1 MSTAY
6 SIRNYPREH
15 VHPLGTKRKK
25 KYLKLFLLVVLI
37 AVTGTAYLAYTSG
50 IFTDASPEI
59 PPQMMTRINLERQS
73 NDLQPLDLS
82 ASLTSAA
89 LKKSQ
94 DVRATPMAYPS
105 GSSDTDGTS
114 VFIVPKLSWAVS
126 RFDSRQTIVDSFENT
141 NAGFH
146 TNVLNPQ
153 YHTIGIGVTSDSYN
167 YYIVTMYQ

>member
-73 NDLQPLDLS
+73 NDLQPLDHECSPEKEPGCQGYPDGLPVRIIRYRRDQRFYR
-82 ASLTSAA
+82 
-89 LKKSQ
+89 SQ
-94 DVRATPMAYPS
+94 IVMGSVPVRFPADYC
-105 GSSDTDGTS
+105 
-114 VFIVPKLSWAVS
+114 
-126 RFDSRQTIVDSFENT
+126 RQ
-141 NAGFH
+141 
-146 TNVLNPQ
+146 L
-153 YHTIGIGVTSDSYN
+153 
-167 YYIVTMYQ
+167 